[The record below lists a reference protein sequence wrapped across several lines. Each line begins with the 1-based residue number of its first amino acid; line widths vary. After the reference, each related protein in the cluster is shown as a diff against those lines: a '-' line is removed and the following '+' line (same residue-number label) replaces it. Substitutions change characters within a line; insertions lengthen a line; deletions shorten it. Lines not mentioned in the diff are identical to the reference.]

1 MKMRIQA
8 SHGWKELEVYAAGW
22 IVAEMTVMLL
32 LLLQLPHWK
41 HSETILVK
49 DGLKVIKIISISILG
64 QDICDNGK

>member
-1 MKMRIQA
+1 MKMGIQA

-32 LLLQLPHWK
+32 LLPHWK

-49 DGLKVIKIISISILG
+49 DGLKMIKIF
-64 QDICDNGK
+64 